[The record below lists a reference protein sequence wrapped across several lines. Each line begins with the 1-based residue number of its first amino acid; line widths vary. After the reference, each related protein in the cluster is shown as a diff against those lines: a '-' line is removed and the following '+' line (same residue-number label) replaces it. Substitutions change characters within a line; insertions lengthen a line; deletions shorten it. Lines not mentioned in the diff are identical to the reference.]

1 MSLNKK
7 YKVIFIITTL
17 IILFPDIS
25 LLNSANNTNYPALD
39 ETRSF
44 WAYSY
49 ITQEYSQVN
58 ARLLGSSN
66 FCALYMD
73 EDCITKLGKASVM
86 AKVEDI
92 CNEFDEIIYPRI
104 VDLAGHPNGTMGDI
118 DGDPRIFILFHDSYN
133 YYSEV
138 NDIEYNWSNH
148 CEMIYI
154 HYGLYQHSWLYPTV
168 AHEFHHLIWFN
179 HEWGEPP
186 FILEA
191 LAQYAT
197 YHAGYLDS
205 YNNLVPQVASF
216 LPYPE
221 NSPLYWSDD
230 RDYGSSYL
238 FAFYL
243 AEKYGVQILRDLITE
258 SSKGLQGI
266 EAVLQKAGYNITF
279 NELFIN
285 WITAL
290 TIDKLDFQGNLYGF
304 EGLDAQISSYEV
316 VSNLPFLNKTISLG
330 HYAFKILKINSPP
343 NNFTISIFK
352 SPQESLGV
360 VFAIHS
366 ASGWQVQQYL
376 HYEEKNEI
384 IDSFSGF
391 SIEEAYIILSY
402 ISKNTPI
409 APKERGPGPSIEIDL
424 TLNESINITSSS
436 VTTLSTRTTKT
447 LGSGINFSLLII
459 TFLLLAQVIALI
471 SSKSK
476 R

>member
-1 MSLNKK
+1 MALEKISA
-7 YKVIFIITTL
+7 IFL
-17 IILFPDIS
+17 IIILIIFFPSAS
-25 LLNSANNTNYPALD
+25 LLNSTKNINDTTLY

-44 WAYSY
+44 WTYSY
-49 ITQEYSQVN
+49 ITQEYSQVT
-58 ARLLGSSN
+58 ARFLGSSN
-66 FCALYMD
+66 FCALYMV
-73 EDCITKLGKASVM
+73 EDCITTLGESSVM
-86 AKVEDI
+86 AKVEEI
-92 CNEFDEIIYPRI
+92 CIEFDEIIYPRI

-138 NDIEYNWSNH
+138 NDIEHNYSNQ

-154 HYGLYQHSWLYPTV
+154 HYGLYHHSWLYPTIS
-168 AHEFHHLIWFN
+168 HEFHHLIWFN

-230 RDYGSSYL
+230 KDYGSSYL

-258 SSKGLQGI
+258 PSKGLQGI
-266 EAVLQKAGYNITF
+266 EAVLQKSGYHITF
-279 NELFIN
+279 NELYIN

-304 EGLDAQISSYEV
+304 EGLDVQISSYEEV
-316 VSNLPFLNKTISLG
+316 TNLPFLNKTILLN
-330 HYAFKILKINSPP
+330 HYAFKILKISSPP
-343 NNFTISIFK
+343 NNFTISIIK
-352 SPQESLGV
+352 SPQECLGI
-360 VFAIHS
+360 VFAVHS
-366 ASGWQVQQYL
+366 SSGWQVQQHL
-376 HYEEKNEI
+376 HYEEENEI
-384 IDSFSGF
+384 IDSFAGYM
-391 SIEEAYIILSY
+391 IDEAYIILSY

-409 APKERGPGPSIEIDL
+409 APKERGSGPSIEIEIN
-424 TLNESINITSSS
+424 LNEDLNTTPSS
-436 VTTLSTRTTKT
+436 VTTLSTGTTKT
-447 LGSGINFSLLII
+447 LNSGISLSLLFII
-459 TFLLLAQVIALI
+459 FLLLTQLITII
-471 SSKSK
+471 SSKFN
-476 R
+476 RQ